1 MSNNR
6 SSVKHTVSGEGYKY
20 DVIKGELSKG
30 SIISKSIHPVSQVEE
45 YKKKLVERKKLKDM
59 GTHWVLKKNLRTGH
73 LMAINLSEGKLLKE
87 SPYKQNVFVSKDE
100 AENLKD
106 NMPIGNI
113 YVNDSK
119 IIMDSIRD
127 TLNFISIS
135 LVEVNANIFKNHG
148 ADTFGQ
154 DEAFVLKFLQERGVV
169 SSSAR
174 HGLSNLNEADI
185 VDEVYGE
192 QYEITYEF
200 KTELSKRHMKESFI
214 YSPEILVMQLVESP
228 FIHISKSLR
237 KKLTKEYTNRFSANL
252 VILTIGTTGSTLNM
266 LESMADEFKRE
277 EVIKLNYSNIYIIS
291 LDFLNENALF
301 VRVSFD
307 GKQLLSDIFPCK
319 NEELGFIKLTPIDF
333 SVINDEEKYLM
344 ICNGIF
350 DNKKRMR
357 YDFGKSLK
365 EWVKNVHIWGL

>member
-1 MSNNR
+1 MHSM
-6 SSVKHTVSGEGYKY
+6 K
-20 DVIKGELSKG
+20 
-30 SIISKSIHPVSQVEE
+30 
-45 YKKKLVERKKLKDM
+45 
-59 GTHWVLKKNLRTGH
+59 VLLRRF
-73 LMAINLSEGKLLKE
+73 IR
-87 SPYKQNVFVSKDE
+87 
-100 AENLKD
+100 
-106 NMPIGNI
+106 NI
-113 YVNDSK
+113 
-119 IIMDSIRD
+119 
-127 TLNFISIS
+127 
-135 LVEVNANIFKNHG
+135 
-148 ADTFGQ
+148 
-154 DEAFVLKFLQERGVV
+154 
-169 SSSAR
+169 
-174 HGLSNLNEADI
+174 
-185 VDEVYGE
+185 
-192 QYEITYEF
+192 
-200 KTELSKRHMKESFI
+200 
-214 YSPEILVMQLVESP
+214 
-228 FIHISKSLR
+228 R

-365 EWVKNVHIWGL
+365 EWVKDVHIWGL